1 MSRSISQRRLC
12 ACVATLAIVLPGA
25 YPALAQGDPA
35 EAAAAAV
42 VLDPLSVEGSYTAAP
57 SYQVRDLYS
66 GTKTV
71 TPRLSLPQ
79 QVDVVPQEVLRDTA
93 ATRVERA
100 LDYVP
105 GVGKQNDF
113 GAQNLALYSVRGFAT
128 QDIFFNG
135 FNIARGYNGA
145 PDTQNVQSIEV
156 LKGPSGALY
165 GRSDPGGTINIL
177 TKQPVALP
185 FVEMG
190 TLFGSFGTARTTVDA
205 GGPLNEEGT
214 VLYRFNGALA
224 RQDSF
229 RDFVDGDRVLVAPVV
244 SWQISPDT
252 KLTVEAQYLRNR
264 QTFDRGTVAVNN
276 RLGLVPRS
284 RFFGEPGDDSV
295 SEAGI
300 LQIRLDHAFN
310 ADWQLRV
317 AGHFNT
323 GSLTGLQTG
332 ATGLLDD
339 GRTLLREFRR
349 HDFTW
354 GVAIGQAE
362 LVGHFDTGPFAH
374 TVLLGL
380 EHERYNST
388 ENLLRSTPRIDPFAI
403 DLFNPVYGQ
412 PKPPFTRRYSASEN
426 VGNTAVYA
434 QDQIALSPE
443 WKLLLGNRTDFYN
456 QTFRD
461 KVGDERTEQ
470 DRTGFSPR
478 AGLVYQPLSFL
489 SFYGNVAASFRPN
502 TGFDIATRPFAPE
515 TGFGYEA
522 GVKLDLFTGLSVT
535 GAAFHI
541 EKENVLTTDPR
552 DFFFQIAA
560 GAVRSQGF
568 DLSFVGQVTPEFR
581 VIGGYAFI
589 DAAVTRDEVLRVG
602 SPLLNIPRHSGSLL
616 GVYEVQAG
624 DWKGFGFGGGVRAV
638 GSRLGD
644 SGNERFRLPG
654 YVLTDALAYY
664 RYENLR
670 FGLNV
675 DNIFDE
681 TYYERSYN
689 AFWVGVGEPRRVT
702 VSMTARF

>member
-1 MSRSISQRRLC
+1 MSRPKSPLRLC
-12 ACVATLAIVLPGA
+12 LSATSV
-25 YPALAQGDPA
+25 ALALASGGPTWAQGMRR
-35 EAAAAAV
+35 ESSETSV
-42 VLDPLSVEGSYTAAP
+42 VLDPISVEGTFTATP
-57 SYQVRDLYS
+57 TYWVEDLYS

-71 TPRLSLPQ
+71 TPRRDVPQ
-79 QVDVVPQEVLRDTA
+79 QVDVVPREVLRDTA

-105 GVGKQNDF
+105 AVGKQNDF

-128 QDIFFNG
+128 QDIFLNG

-156 LKGPSGALY
+156 LKGPAGALY
-165 GRSDPGGTINIL
+165 GRSDPGGTVNIL

-205 GGPLNEEGT
+205 GGALSEDGT

-229 RDFVDGDRVLVAPVV
+229 RDFVDGDRVLAAPVV

-252 KLTVEAQYLRNR
+252 KLTVETQYLRNR

-284 RFFGEPGDDSV
+284 RFFGEPGDNSV
-295 SEAGI
+295 SESGI
-300 LQIRLDHAFN
+300 VQVRLEHAFSP
-310 ADWQLRV
+310 DWQLRV

-362 LVGHFDTGPFAH
+362 LVGRFDTGPFSH
-374 TVLLGL
+374 TLLLGL

-388 ENLLRSTPRIDPFAI
+388 ENLERSTPRLDPFAL

-412 PKPPFTRRYSASEN
+412 PKPPFTRRNSASEN
-426 VGNTAVYA
+426 VGNTAAYL

-461 KVGDERTEQ
+461 KVGGERTEQ

-489 SFYGNVAASFRPN
+489 SLYGNVAASFRPN
-502 TGFDIATRPFAPE
+502 TGFDSATRPFAPE
-515 TGFGYEA
+515 TGFAYEVGA
-522 GVKLDLFTGLSVT
+522 KLDLFTSLSVT

-568 DLSFVGQVTPEFR
+568 DLSVVGQVTPEFR

-589 DAAVTRDEVLRVG
+589 DAQVTRDEVLRVG

-624 DWKGFGFGGGVRAV
+624 DWKGFGIGGGFRAV

-644 SGNERFRLPG
+644 SGNERFRLRG
-654 YVLTDALAYY
+654 YVLTNALAYY

-670 FGLNV
+670 FGINV

-689 AFWVGVGEPRRVT
+689 SFWVGVGEPRRVT

>member
-1 MSRSISQRRLC
+1 VSRSPSIPLMSVLALSC
-12 ACVATLAIVLPGA
+12 AIPTAVA
-25 YPALAQGDPA
+25 AQGASSRDTT
-35 EAAAAAV
+35 V
-42 VLDPLSVEGSYTAAP
+42 VLDTLSVEGTFNATPTYRVP
-57 SYQVRDLYS
+57 ELYS
-66 GTKTV
+66 STKTV
-71 TPRLSLPQ
+71 TPRRDLPQ
-79 QVDVVPQEVLRDTA
+79 QVDVVPREVLVDTA

-128 QDIFFNG
+128 QDIFQNG

-156 LKGPSGALY
+156 LKGPAGALY
-165 GRSDPGGTINIL
+165 GRSDPGGTVNIL
-177 TKQPVALP
+177 TKQPVARP

-205 GGPLNEEGT
+205 GGALSEDGR

-229 RDFVDGDRVLVAPVV
+229 RDFVDGDRVLLAPVV
-244 SWQISPDT
+244 SWQVTPDT
-252 KLTVEAQYLRNR
+252 KITFEAQYLRNR

-276 RLGLVPRS
+276 RLSLVPRS

-295 SEAGI
+295 SESAL
-300 LQIRLDHAFN
+300 LQVRLEHAFN
-310 ADWQLRV
+310 TDWHLRV
-317 AGHFNT
+317 ATHLNT

-332 ATGLLDD
+332 ATGILDD

-362 LVGHFDTGPFAH
+362 LVGRFDTGPVAH
-374 TVLLGL
+374 TLLLGL

-388 ENLLRSTPRIDPFAI
+388 ENLQRSTPRLDPFAI
-403 DLFNPVYGQ
+403 DLFNPIYGQ
-412 PKPPFTRRYSASEN
+412 AKPPFTRRYSASEN
-426 VGNTAVYA
+426 VGNTAVYL

-461 KVGDERTEQ
+461 KVANERTEQ

-489 SFYGNVAASFRPN
+489 ALYGNVAASFRPN
-502 TGFDIATRPFAPE
+502 TGFDSATRPFAPE
-515 TGFGYEA
+515 TGFAYEVGA
-522 GVKLDLFTGLSVT
+522 KLDLFDGLSVT

-541 EKENVLTTDPR
+541 EKENVLTTDPA

-568 DLSFVGQVTPEFR
+568 DVSLVGQVTPEFR

-589 DAAVTRDEVLRVG
+589 DAAVTRDEVLRPG

-616 GVYEVQAG
+616 GIYEVQAG
-624 DWKGFGFGGGVRAV
+624 DWKGFGIGGGFRAV

-644 SGNERFRLPG
+644 SGVESFRLPD
-654 YVLTDALAYY
+654 YILTDALAYY

-689 AFWVGVGEPRRVT
+689 TFWVGVGEPRRVT